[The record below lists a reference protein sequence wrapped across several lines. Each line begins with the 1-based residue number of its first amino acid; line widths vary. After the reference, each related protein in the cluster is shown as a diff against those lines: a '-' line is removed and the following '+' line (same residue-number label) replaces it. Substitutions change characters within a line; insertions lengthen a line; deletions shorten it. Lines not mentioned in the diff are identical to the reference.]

1 MVIVSFRMTVGR
13 KSNSI
18 LFHEFRN
25 FILSQQLNF
34 IFLNVICKLRNVSTT
49 EYLVDAVM
57 EFGQKRKINLRD
69 FYALLMLLDSSTRR
83 N

>member
-1 MVIVSFRMTVGR
+1 MKIQAFSIEHNNLI
-13 KSNSI
+13 KSM
-18 LFHEFRN
+18 
-25 FILSQQLNF
+25 F